1 MNIGEV
7 FGRHDKSVIDSYNLI
22 ETDTE
27 LYLTEQVHNV
37 MFEKM

>member
-7 FGRHDKSVIDSYNLI
+7 LGRHDKAVIDSYNLI

-27 LYLTEQVHNV
+27 LYLTEQVNNV

>member
-7 FGRHDKSVIDSYNLI
+7 FGRHDKAVIDSY
-22 ETDTE
+22 TE